1 MAGEGSGSAERTSP
15 DAPPANE
22 GCVAARQ
29 ARSRRVARFR
39 AEAVAARW
47 RRRGWEVLA
56 ESRGPL
62 RTTVIFARPRQP
74 PRPLLGAVLTA
85 AVVVALVLAVLAAYE
100 LAPTRVAPV
109 VDRIPGV
116 TLDSDGDGLPDEV
129 EAAGWRTR
137 AGTTFR
143 TDAHD
148 PDSDND
154 GLSDG
159 EEAGPPRAQ
168 GEDAEYAGRSDP
180 TSVDSD
186 ADGLPDPVEVGD
198 LGSWVR
204 TVTYAVSDPLDGDTD
219 QDGIG
224 DGDEYLLDM
233 DPSAPDTD
241 GDGLLDLEELDFG
254 SDPTLANA
262 DGDSYTDAEES
273 ELGSS
278 PLAYDLDGSEKA
290 AAGAAGAK
298 YGDCTTCAL
307 GAGLRIE
314 QVESAEYLAGHVASS
329 VLVYGDL
336 RDLALGI
343 WQRKF
348 AAAGL
353 AALGL
358 LPYVGDGTKAV
369 AVLTSFAQRGD
380 RAEQAVRA
388 VTEKLP
394 LSESV
399 KIKIL
404 AGLPG
409 RAGRLPLELTG
420 GGATYVVYKGAG
432 YIGITRDFALR
443 KAQHARAGRSFTP
456 QPISGLSELS
466 FGQARSVEE
475 ACIAAGGLS
484 ATGGLENKI
493 HSINPRHS
501 YYADAVEY
509 GLSLLRD
516 AGATCP

>member
-1 MAGEGSGSAERTSP
+1 M
-15 DAPPANE
+15 
-22 GCVAARQ
+22 
-29 ARSRRVARFR
+29 
-39 AEAVAARW
+39 
-47 RRRGWEVLA
+47 
-56 ESRGPL
+56 
-62 RTTVIFARPRQP
+62 IFARPRQP
-74 PRPLLGAVLTA
+74 SRPLLRVAVTA
-85 AVVVALVLAVLAAYE
+85 SLVVALVLAGLVAYE
-100 LAPTRVAPV
+100 LAPSRVAPV
-109 VDRIPGV
+109 LDRVPGV

-143 TDAHD
+143 TDPHD
-148 PDSDND
+148 PDSDHD

-159 EEAGPPRAQ
+159 EEAGPPWTE
-168 GEDAEYAGRSDP
+168 GEDQAYAGRSDP

-198 LGSWVR
+198 LGSSVR
-204 TVTYAVSDPLDGDTD
+204 TVAYAVSDPLDGDTD
-219 QDGIG
+219 QDEIG

-241 GDGLLDLEELDFG
+241 EDGLLDLEELDFG

-262 DGDSYTDAEES
+262 DGDSYPDTEEAERS
-273 ELGSS
+273 SS
-278 PLAYDLDGSEKA
+278 PLAYDLDGSERA
-290 AAGAAGAK
+290 AAGAAGAT

-307 GAGLRIE
+307 DAGLRIE

-329 VLVYGDL
+329 AMVYGDL
-336 RDLALGI
+336 RDVALGI
-343 WQRKF
+343 WQHKF

-353 AALGL
+353 AALSL
-358 LPYVGDGTKAV
+358 LPYVGDGTKV
-369 AVLTSFAQRGD
+369 AALLASFARRGD
-380 RAEQAVRA
+380 RAEQAVRV
-388 VTEKLP
+388 VTPKLP
-394 LSESV
+394 LPESV
-399 KIKIL
+399 KTKIL
-404 AGLPG
+404 ARLPS

-420 GGATYVVYKGAG
+420 GDSTYVVYKGAG

-456 QPISGLSELS
+456 QPIPGLSELS

-501 YYADAVEY
+501 YYADAVSY
-509 GLSLLRD
+509 GLSLLAN